1 MRLSWLGCRC
11 MYLGIASARGDEF
24 RLGEEGERWGQTV
37 CLMELWVYKRV
48 WSG

>member
-24 RLGEEGERWGQTV
+24 RLGEEGERWGADGV
-37 CLMELWVYKRV
+37 LDGALGV
-48 WSG
+48 